1 MKKNCISM
9 RFDPVT
15 RNDNLFKNYRT
26 SKKRDDTFLDTY
38 WLERRI
44 GLRNWLI
51 TKAFVIPGSP

>member
-1 MKKNCISM
+1 M

-15 RNDNLFKNYRT
+15 RNDNLFKNYKT

-44 GLRNWLI
+44 DFTTSLI
-51 TKAFVIPGSP
+51 TEAVAIPGSQ